1 MSELPPGVHQF
12 QLGVG
17 GHLSEALRRRD
28 WGVGMDGLQVAGKGA
43 LPTAGAEVKGGST

>member
-28 WGVGMDGLQVAGKGA
+28 WGVGMDVLQVAGKGA
-43 LPTAGAEVKGGST
+43 LPTAGAELKGGST